1 MEIDKLKYVV
11 GETHEAQPAYMR
23 FYGHINESSTQRFN
37 EEFLWLQ
44 DVIKPSKIVI
54 SINSEGGSVLYGMG
68 TFSII
73 QNSPIEVETIVEGMA
88 ASMASVIWAAGTRS
102 YMRDYSILMIHNPF
116 IKSSE
121 AADPDTAQ
129 TVAAFQKQI
138 ETVYHRRFGLSK
150 AKIREIMDGQ
160 EGCDGT
166 YFTAKQAVDA
176 GILPAEH
183 IIKTSKQVCTKVQ
196 SQIEGLTE
204 ASEIQKKMA
213 LINMELEDFKPLI
226 DNDPIHKQNQIEN
239 SNSQTTMEQEKDL
252 AFGNV
257 CAQLGMQKDSALE
270 TVTNR
275 ISELKDCETQLQAL
289 QASFNELK
297 IQKEGAEANLTNV
310 KNELADVK
318 EQLQAYKDA
327 EKAQK
332 DAEIVAFIDN
342 AIAENKITEDAKEKW
357 VEMANTNFEMVQATL
372 NSIAPSAKI
381 SKEIANDPA
390 NVENAEQG
398 LTDAEKLMKAAV
410 EAAVGKDFEFKTL
423 QD

>member
-1 MEIDKLKYVV
+1 
-11 GETHEAQPAYMR
+11 
-23 FYGHINESSTQRFN
+23 
-37 EEFLWLQ
+37 
-44 DVIKPSKIVI
+44 
-54 SINSEGGSVLYGMG
+54 
-68 TFSII
+68 
-73 QNSPIEVETIVEGMA
+73 
-88 ASMASVIWAAGTRS
+88 
-102 YMRDYSILMIHNPF
+102 
-116 IKSSE
+116 
-121 AADPDTAQ
+121 
-129 TVAAFQKQI
+129 
-138 ETVYHRRFGLSK
+138 
-150 AKIREIMDGQ
+150 
-160 EGCDGT
+160 
-166 YFTAKQAVDA
+166 
-176 GILPAEH
+176 
-183 IIKTSKQVCTKVQ
+183 
-196 SQIEGLTE
+196 
-204 ASEIQKKMA
+204 MA